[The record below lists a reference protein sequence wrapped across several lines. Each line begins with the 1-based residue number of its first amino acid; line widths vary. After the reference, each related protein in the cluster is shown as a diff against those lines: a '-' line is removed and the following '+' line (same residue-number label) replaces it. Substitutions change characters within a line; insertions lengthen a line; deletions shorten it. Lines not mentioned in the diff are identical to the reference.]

1 MRIQSNG
8 IVKVETNDSSS
19 FNAHFLVNN
28 SESNSGVSLI
38 GSGSSFSAGGWAAVT
53 DAGIIRSSANSSNGL
68 VLQAA
73 SGDMTFYVGGN
84 PPAERLRITSDGYVI
99 TNGGVREFRGGRQY
113 TITST
118 STWTTLFTFSNAN
131 NNGFSMECGVSE
143 NNYTT
148 MYRVAGTAKWNSVYF
163 TADDAGDS
171 NHAHSSDIT
180 FQLLNDSGTKRLQA
194 KAVSYTTTRYLTVIS
209 IWCKSGYVTWS

>member
-1 MRIQSNG
+1 MYDPQ
-8 IVKVETNDSSS
+8 VND
-19 FNAHFLVNN
+19 
-28 SESNSGVSLI
+28 
-38 GSGSSFSAGGWAAVT
+38 
-53 DAGIIRSSANSSNGL
+53 
-68 VLQAA
+68 
-73 SGDMTFYVGGN
+73 YV
-84 PPAERLRITSDGYVI
+84 R
-99 TNGGVREFRGGRQY
+99 
-113 TITST
+113 
-118 STWTTLFTFSNAN
+118 WTTILTFSNAE

-171 NHAHSSDIT
+171 AHSHSSDIT